1 MILVKELY
9 CQILKLNDLI
19 EFNDIVR
26 KKIHAI
32 NIFLKL
38 KKNTSETRRKKLV
51 KILIRITYHKYIN
64 KKYIYHISTKYIIG
78 IYLAK
83 LY

>member
-1 MILVKELY
+1 MILSE
-9 CQILKLNDLI
+9 
-19 EFNDIVR
+19 
-26 KKIHAI
+26 KKYMLLTF
-32 NIFLKL
+32 FLKL

-83 LY
+83 LYWCHEIKEDYFMS

>member
-1 MILVKELY
+1 MILSE
-9 CQILKLNDLI
+9 
-19 EFNDIVR
+19 

-83 LY
+83 LYWCHEIKEDYFMS